1 MTGVPPGNGHPAG
14 LGAAVAPYYA
24 DELVT
29 LYVGDCRDILPVLG
43 LKADCIVADP
53 PYGETSLPWD
63 KWPAGWLQSAA
74 DVTRS
79 LWCFG
84 SLRMF
89 LAHAG
94 EFSGWK
100 LSQDVIW
107 EKHNGSGFDT
117 DRFKRVHESAVH
129 WYRGDWWDIYHN
141 TPTTTVAERSRTR
154 HAVRDV
160 ADHRGEIKGAD
171 YTYDGSRMARSVIY
185 VRSMHGRAL
194 HPTEK
199 PVGIL
204 APLIEYACPP
214 GGLVLDPFA
223 GSGSTLD
230 AARATGRRAIGIEAD
245 ERYAEKA
252 ARRLS
257 QGVLTC

>member
-1 MTGVPPGNGHPAG
+1 VT
-14 LGAAVAPYYA
+14 PYYE
-24 DELVT
+24 DGQVQ
-29 LYVGDCRDILPVLG
+29 LYLGDCVDLMPALG
-43 LKADCIVADP
+43 LQADCIVADP

-63 KWPAGWLQSAA
+63 KWPAGWLWAAA

-89 LAHAG
+89 LAHAS
-94 EFSGWK
+94 EFAGWK

-107 EKHNGSGFDT
+107 EKHNGSGIAA
-117 DRFKRVHESAVH
+117 DRFRRVHEQITH
-129 WYRGDWWDIYHN
+129 WYRGQWSEIHHDVPRMPVEID
-141 TPTTTVAERSRTR
+141 PRSRHSARPAEGARAEHLGTVKALTWQDDGTR
-154 HAVRDV
+154 
-160 ADHRGEIKGAD
+160 II
-171 YTYDGSRMARSVIY
+171 RSVMK
-185 VRSMHGRAL
+185 VRSTHHAAI

-230 AARATGRRAIGIEAD
+230 AARQCGRRAVGIEAD
-245 ERYAEKA
+245 ERYCELA

-257 QGVLTC
+257 QGVLAC